1 MGSPLTITLPAT
13 GLSRSDYR
21 DLMGASPL
29 PLAVI
34 DRSGDIVEANR
45 AFAALL
51 DTTIARLR
59 DQRLPDLTHRDDRPA
74 LERALEALVLAGNR
88 SDTVSIRLLAGA
100 DEREPG
106 WVPVTAH
113 LSATGADGTT
123 HLLLAAVDLRTPAL
137 APGTLDH
144 AATHD
149 PLTGLLNRAGLM
161 DQLQRLLDEGRQ
173 ASLALLDLDAL
184 GPVDDAYGHA
194 GGDHLLRRV
203 ADALADLT
211 RPDGLACR
219 LAGDEFVVI
228 ADTDDDQALGRVLT
242 EELARLQVEVAP
254 GVVLAS
260 MPSVGTSPVH
270 AGLTPSQ
277 VLAHADDQMYAVKQ
291 RRQDALSRV

>member
-1 MGSPLTITLPAT
+1 MGPPLTITLPTT

-51 DTTIARLR
+51 DTTMARLR
-59 DQRLPDLTHRDDRPA
+59 DQRLADLTHPDDRPA
-74 LERALEALVLAGNR
+74 LELTLEALLLTSSR
-88 SDTVSIRLLAGA
+88 SGTITIRLLAAA
-100 DEREPG
+100 DGREPEP
-106 WVPVTAH
+106 VPVKAH

-123 HLLLAAVDLRTPAL
+123 HLLFAAVDLRAPAL
-137 APGTLDH
+137 APGLLEH

-161 DQLQRLLDEGRQ
+161 AELQQLLDDGRP
-173 ASLALLDLDAL
+173 ASLALLDLDTL

-203 ADALADLT
+203 ADALTDLT
-211 RPDGLACR
+211 SPDGLAGR

-228 ADTDDDQALGRVLT
+228 ADTDDDQALGRFLT
-242 EELARLQVEVAP
+242 QELARVQVEVAP
-254 GVVLAS
+254 GIVLAAK
-260 MPSVGTSPVH
+260 PSVGTASVQ

-277 VLAHADDQMYAVKQ
+277 VLAHADDEMYAVKQ